1 MRIMRSIAAAGL
13 VGSALLVSGI
23 SAVSAS
29 GTTAA
34 TAIEY
39 GARVSNP
46 TAVEYGGAHLQP
58 GVTAI
63 EYGGH
68 QADVTAI
75 EY

>member
-1 MRIMRSIAAAGL
+1 MTIIRSIAAAGL

-23 SAVSAS
+23 GAMSAS
-29 GTTAA
+29 GTAAA
-34 TAIEY
+34 TAVEY
-39 GARVSNP
+39 GARVPNP
-46 TAVEYGGAHLQP
+46 TAVKYGTHVQP